1 MGWPTVEVLLC
12 SLTLL
17 SELGRREHLVRYLP
31 HPNGLAPDENIR
43 VPGYGE
49 KDTRT
54 LFSPQDFYT

>member
-31 HPNGLAPDENIR
+31 HPNGLAPDENIC

-49 KDTRT
+49 KDT
-54 LFSPQDFYT
+54 